1 MDVLITGAHGMIG
14 TALIPHLRARG
25 DRVLRLVRGEP
36 EGSDDVRWDPP
47 ADTIDAAAL
56 EGVDAVI
63 HLAGAGIGDKK
74 WTPARKQ
81 LVLESRTQP
90 TGLLTRTLAS
100 LDGKPR
106 VLVSAS
112 AIGYYGDRGPESLTE
127 DSGPGH
133 DFGAE
138 VCAAWEDA
146 TTPAAEAGIRVVRV
160 RSGLVLASH
169 GGFLKR
175 LLLPFRLGL
184 GGRLGSGEQ
193 YMSWIALDDEL
204 RAILH
209 VVDNGSIGGAV
220 NLTAPNPVPNRAFTD
235 ALGRAVHRPTLIPTP
250 MFGVKAVYGGEL
262 VATLLGS
269 QRVSSAKLQS
279 SGFVFAHP
287 DLDAA
292 LDDILHA

>member
-1 MDVLITGAHGMIG
+1 MTGSHGLIGS
-14 TALIPHLRARG
+14 ALIPRLRAG
-25 DRVLRLVRGEP
+25 GHRVVRLVRGAT
-36 EGSDDVRWDPP
+36 EGADDVRWDPD
-47 ADTIDAAAL
+47 AGTIDVAGL
-56 EGVDAVI
+56 EGVDAVV
-63 HLAGAGIGDKK
+63 HLAGAGIGDKR

-81 LVLESRTQP
+81 LILESRTRG
-90 TGLLTRTLAS
+90 TGLLARTLAG
-100 LDGKPR
+100 LQHPPET
-106 VLVSAS
+106 LVSGS
-112 AIGYYGDRGPESLTE
+112 AVGYYGDRGAEMLTE
-127 DSGPGH
+127 ASPPGH
-133 DFGAE
+133 DFPAQAC
-138 VCAAWEDA
+138 VAWEAA
-146 TTPAAEAGIRVVRV
+146 TVPAAEAGIRVVTIRT
-160 RSGLVLASH
+160 GIVLAAH
-169 GGFLKR
+169 GGALQR
-175 LLLPFRLGL
+175 LLLPFKLGL

-220 NLTAPNPVPNRAFTD
+220 NLTAPNPVTNRAFTD